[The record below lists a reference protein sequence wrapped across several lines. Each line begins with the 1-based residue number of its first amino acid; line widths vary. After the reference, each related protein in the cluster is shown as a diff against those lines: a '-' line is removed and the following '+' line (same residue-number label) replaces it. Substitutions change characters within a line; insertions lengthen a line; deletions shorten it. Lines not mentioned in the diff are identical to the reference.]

1 MPRGFTAM
9 DELKI
14 LESAG
19 FTLPSVAYIAGSVAF
34 GILGFAA
41 YRWGKATSRQG
52 PYWIGIALMVYPYF
66 TSDTWLMYSV
76 GAALCGAVFIFRA

>member
-1 MPRGFTAM
+1 M
-9 DELKI
+9 DELKV

-19 FTLPSVAYIAGSVAF
+19 FSLPSVAYIAGSIAF

-41 YRWGKATSRQG
+41 YRWGKATSRRG

-66 TSDTWLMYSV
+66 TGETWLMYSV
-76 GAALCGAVFIFRA
+76 GVALCGAIFVFRA